1 LKRRSGWRI
10 ESAVPSAVGRPKM
23 PGFIET
29 CDPSHGSPPR
39 GDSWAHEVKWDGYRG
54 QAHLKDGKVKIFTRR
69 GNDWS
74 KTFHPIAQ
82 ALSRLKAE
90 SAILDGEVVAL
101 KNSLSDFHELRRQL
115 GAVEPD
121 IIYQAFDLLWLNGED
136 LRPLPYLVRKSR
148 LRTLIGRGG
157 THLQYVDFF
166 QVDGKRMWRGACEL
180 KLEGIV
186 SKRLDAPYTSGR
198 VHTWIKA
205 KCQAS
210 ETFSVVGFSQDDMD
224 RIDVLYLG
232 REEDGKLS
240 YAGKVET
247 GLTGPDFKELTR
259 RLRPMIVPRSPLAG
273 VPRKPRTK
281 WVEPKMLVEVAY
293 SNKSADGRLRHPS
306 FKGLRDD
313 LADR

>member
-1 LKRRSGWRI
+1 
-10 ESAVPSAVGRPKM
+10 M

-29 CDPSHGSPPR
+29 CDPSHGPPPR
-39 GDSWAHEVKWDGYRG
+39 GDSWAHEVKFDGYRG
-54 QAHLKDGKVKIFTRR
+54 QAHLKDRKVKIFTRR

-74 KTFHPIAQ
+74 RIFHPIAQ
-82 ALSRLKAE
+82 ALARLKVE

-101 KNSLSDFHELRRQL
+101 KNSLADFHELRRQL
-115 GAVEPD
+115 GAVEPN
-121 IIYQAFDLLWLNGED
+121 IVYQAFDLLWLNGED
-136 LRPLPYLVRKSR
+136 FRPLPYLARKNR
-148 LRTLIGRGG
+148 LRNLIGDGSARV
-157 THLQYVDFF
+157 QYVDFF

-186 SKRLDAPYTSGR
+186 SKRLDAPYQSGR

-232 REEDGKLS
+232 REENGKLT

-247 GLTGPDFKELTR
+247 GLAGPDFKELTR

-273 VPRKPRTK
+273 VPKKPRTK
-281 WVEPKMLVEVAY
+281 WTRPDVLVEVGY
-293 SNKSADGRLRHPS
+293 SNTSADGRLRHPS

-313 LADR
+313 ITKR